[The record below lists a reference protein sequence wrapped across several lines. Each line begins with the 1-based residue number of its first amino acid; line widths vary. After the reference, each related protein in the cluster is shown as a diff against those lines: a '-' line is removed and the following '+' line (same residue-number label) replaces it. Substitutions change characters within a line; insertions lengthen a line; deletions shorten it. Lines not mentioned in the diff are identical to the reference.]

1 MIKVGDIV
9 TVRSEYG
16 GSVRTAG
23 TGVVVKL
30 ITTGGI
36 NIANTIWTDPRP
48 HSAPQH
54 RQDFLSHL
62 TRVENA

>member
-1 MIKVGDIV
+1 MIRVGDIV
-9 TVRSEYG
+9 TVGPAFG

-48 HSAPQH
+48 GRAPEH

>member
-9 TVRSEYG
+9 TVGPKYG
-16 GSVRTAG
+16 GSIRTAG

-30 ITTGGI
+30 ITTG
-36 NIANTIWTDPRP
+36 NMRLANTIWTVPRP
-48 HSAPQH
+48 GSEPQH

-62 TRVENA
+62 IRVEDA